1 MKQSLILVLLF
12 AVLSWGGYLLL
23 NARHTGS
30 QAEDIGSGSDPEL
43 TLSSVE
49 VPTITT
55 KTRRESFAKE
65 NATVNIEYPFVAIA
79 SDPVR
84 AADANALIASYIDDR
99 IARFQEH
106 AQDVPAALREGAIGS
121 DLTLRYHVLLVSP
134 TFLSLRFDSSEYIA
148 GAAHPNNETRI
159 VNYDTERHLL
169 LGTIDLFASSTPAIL
184 HLSESARRI
193 LKERFHDDGEE
204 YVQTHIIPG
213 SAPTYE
219 NFREVG
225 LTPEGLLL
233 IFNPYQVAPYARGTV
248 EVFLPF
254 SDTYEGKAI
263 EDILAPRIM
272 SAREDAKTNFRE
284 ATPE

>member
-1 MKQSLILVLLF
+1 MKRTLVLVLLLG
-12 AVLSWGGYLLL
+12 VLSWGGYLLL
-23 NARHTGS
+23 NTRNAGS
-30 QAEDIGSGSDPEL
+30 QEKDPLLGPDTAL

-84 AADANALIASYIDDR
+84 AADANALITSYIEDR
-99 IARFQEH
+99 IARFHEH
-106 AQDVPAALREGAIGS
+106 AQDISPALREGAVGS
-121 DLTLRYHVLLVSP
+121 DLTLRYRVLLASP
-134 TFLSLRFDSSEYIA
+134 TILSLRFDSSEYIA

-159 VNYDTERHLL
+159 LNCDIKRHLL
-169 LGTIDLFASSTPAIL
+169 LGTVDLFASSTEAL
-184 HLSESARRI
+184 LALSESARRI

-204 YVQTHIIPG
+204 YIQTHVLPG
-213 SAPTYE
+213 SAPTHE

-225 LTPEGLLL
+225 LTPEGLLI

-254 SDTYEGKAI
+254 FSASGGTTTKELLD
-263 EDILAPRIM
+263 PRIA
-272 SAREDAKTNFRE
+272 SALQDAKTNFRE

>member
-1 MKQSLILVLLF
+1 MKRTLVLALLL
-12 AVLSWGGYLLL
+12 AMLSWGGYLLL

-30 QAEDIGSGSDPEL
+30 QAEDIALRPDTEL
-43 TLSSVE
+43 ALSSVE
-49 VPTITT
+49 VPAITT
-55 KTRRESFAKE
+55 KIRRESLAQE
-65 NATVNIEYPFVAIA
+65 NATINIEYPFVAIA

-84 AADANALIASYIDDR
+84 AADANALIASYVDDR
-99 IARFQEH
+99 IARFHEH
-106 AQDVPAALREGAIGS
+106 AQDVPPVLREGAVGS

-134 TFLSLRFDSSEYIA
+134 TILSLRFDSSEYIA

-169 LGTIDLFASSTPAIL
+169 LGTIDLFASGTPAMT
-184 HLSESARRI
+184 HLSDSARRI
-193 LKERFHDDGEE
+193 LKERFRDDGEE
-204 YVQTHIIPG
+204 YFQTHIVPG

-225 LTPEGLLL
+225 ITPEGLLV

-254 SDTYEGKAI
+254 SDMNEGSTI
-263 EDILAPRIM
+263 GEILDPRIS
-272 SAREDAKTNFRE
+272 SALQDAQTNFRE